1 MIVLIASVVIGG
13 VFGAATATVES
24 NDGEVMVLEIEVEL
38 DGTPTA
44 VVAHLAFDDEPE
56 LTVPLLDR
64 GNGKFG
70 ITTELEPKNYVV
82 VFESIGD
89 EGETSD
95 PVTLSQMGADL
106 GPEPGESGQESE
118 DEGLSIES
126 SRLLWLAVA
135 LGAASLS
142 VLAFWVLG
150 GRDERV
156 EVVVVEDDEQ

>member
-64 GNGKFG
+64 GNGEFG

>member
-24 NDGEVMVLEIEVEL
+24 NDGELMVLEIEVEL

-64 GNGKFG
+64 GNGEFW

-95 PVTLSQMGADL
+95 RVTLSQMGADL

-118 DEGLSIES
+118 DEGLSTES

-150 GRDERV
+150 VRDERV